1 MKLIKKRIENQS
13 ETNLFG
19 FSVVLL
25 LLSVD
30 NRSSLKSF
38 FADAHKSHT
47 KYVSPL
53 SKIDGFSSRRMDMMH
68 FYSCK
73 QNILL
78 LYNLLNQ
85 SQALNCYVTFFGTI
99 YIGDTSSYKGL
110 QIVKSIQIIGF

>member
-1 MKLIKKRIENQS
+1 
-13 ETNLFG
+13 
-19 FSVVLL
+19 
-25 LLSVD
+25 
-30 NRSSLKSF
+30 
-38 FADAHKSHT
+38 
-47 KYVSPL
+47 
-53 SKIDGFSSRRMDMMH
+53 MMH